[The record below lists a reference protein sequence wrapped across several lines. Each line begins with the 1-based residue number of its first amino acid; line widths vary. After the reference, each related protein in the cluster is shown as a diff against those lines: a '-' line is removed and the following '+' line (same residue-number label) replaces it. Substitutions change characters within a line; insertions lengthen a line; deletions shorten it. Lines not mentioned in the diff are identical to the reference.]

1 MRKVILAAAACWL
14 CCAALPAPADQP
26 SSEVS
31 VREPAAT
38 VPIERLIAAVAR
50 KTGKTFVID
59 PRVRAEV
66 LIIAKSPPDLGYEQL
81 LGVLSIYGFT
91 AYEDAGF
98 VRVVPDAE
106 MKTIPSPVITLKET
120 HPADAVVTEV
130 VALKHA
136 SAAQM
141 VPILRPMLP
150 QVASLVAYAPT
161 NSIVMTD
168 HFANLKRLE
177 QLVRLL
183 DDTPLWTKTPPTGE
197 SGGTEH

>member
-59 PRVRAEV
+59 PRVRGEV
-66 LIIAKSPPDLGYEQL
+66 LIIAKSPPDFSYEQL
-81 LGVLSIYGFT
+81 LGVLSIYGYI

-106 MKTIPSPVITLKET
+106 MKTIPTPVITPKET

-141 VPILRPMLP
+141 VPILRPMMP
-150 QVASLVAYAPT
+150 PAGTLVAYAST

>member
-1 MRKVILAAAACWL
+1 MRNVVLAAATCWL

-31 VREPAAT
+31 AREPTAT

-66 LIIAKSPPDLGYEQL
+66 LIIAKSPPDLSYEQL
-81 LGVLSIYGFT
+81 LGVLGIYGFI

-98 VRVVPDAE
+98 VRVVPDTE
-106 MKTIPSPVITLKET
+106 MKTIPSPVITSKET
-120 HPADAVVTEV
+120 HPADQVVTEV
-130 VALKHA
+130 VVLKHS

-141 VPILRPMLP
+141 VPILRPMVP
-150 QVASLVAYAPT
+150 QAGTLVAYAST
-161 NSIVMTD
+161 NSLVITD
-168 HFANLKRLE
+168 HFANLRRLE

-197 SGGTEH
+197 SGGSEH